1 MSLVHKITGVVNVL
15 STPHDATFMHIT
27 HVFAFLVR
35 GHIGLHIKF
44 LRIHYIPI
52 DFITHRTK
60 IQTHDLRN
68 ENRESVTSIA
78 LVKD

>member
-44 LRIHYIPI
+44 LRIHYLYLLILLPI
-52 DFITHRTK
+52 GPRFKPTTLEMK
-60 IQTHDLRN
+60 I
-68 ENRESVTSIA
+68 ENQ
-78 LVKD
+78 LPL